1 MLGTLGDKTAGSCSE
16 GADPVREPR
25 EARRKLGEHQAP
37 ELGICAEVGMEW
49 MSEENTLDSAHKG
62 SCPRKP

>member
-1 MLGTLGDKTAGSCSE
+1 M
-16 GADPVREPR
+16 REPR